1 LTNARAKIKRPGWS
15 DRDRHPL
22 SEGPL
27 LMCGIAG
34 IIGRLDETNRAV
46 LVRMNDAMVHRGPD
60 ASGTWVSAP
69 DVRGWGALLSHRRL
83 SILDLSSAGAQPMV
97 DPVTGHVVVF
107 NGEIYNF
114 AGLRQRLVAEGQE
127 LKSTGDTAVM
137 LRALGLHGAA
147 AVSWLR
153 GMFAFACWD
162 PKERRLL
169 LARDPLGIKPL
180 YMMRSPDPDA
190 GWSVAFA
197 SELRA
202 LLASGLLGTPQ
213 LDPQAVASCVW
224 NGFVVGPG
232 SAVKGV
238 DLLWPGRLIEL
249 DGAGKEIRNEDFW
262 RIPGRAPDPAMD
274 EDGIAAVLEEGL
286 RLHLASDVPLA
297 VFLSG
302 GVDSSVMANLAQR
315 VANSPI
321 HTFTLAFEEQEF
333 NEGPVARRIAAAIGT
348 RHHEVVLTE
357 GQFVDNLDAA
367 LDSLD
372 QPTFDGLNAYYMS
385 HAIRAAGF
393 TVALSGTGGDELF
406 GGYGSYRDL
415 PVLQNWCRRASWVPR
430 NLQVAAAR
438 LATWPLR
445 RSGGAVP
452 PQSRW
457 AKLPDMV
464 RHGDDLLRLYQLAYA
479 LFLPGFQR
487 ELLSPGFAEAL
498 ADGLPVAMRRSLV
511 DETRDRTPLSAISVM
526 EQRLFL
532 GERLLRDNDVASMA
546 SSLEQRVPLVDQFL
560 FENVDRLPDQ
570 GRYRP
575 LGRKAML
582 RRIGLRGL
590 DPALFERPKSGFV
603 LPFDRWIRR
612 GLKGAMDQTLRDP
625 KAVAPTGLDPAAV
638 ERLWRAFL
646 DGAPGMYWSRVWSVY
661 VFVRWC
667 HRNRVF
673 R

>member
-1 LTNARAKIKRPGWS
+1 
-15 DRDRHPL
+15 
-22 SEGPL
+22 
-27 LMCGIAG
+27 MCGIAG
-34 IIGRLDETNRAV
+34 IIGRLDERNRAA
-46 LVRMNDAMVHRGPD
+46 LERMSDVMLHRGPD
-60 ASGTWVSAP
+60 AGGTWVSAP
-69 DVRGWGALLSHRRL
+69 DARGWGALLVHRRL
-83 SILDLSSAGAQPMV
+83 SILDLSPAGAQPMV

-114 AGLRQRLVAEGQE
+114 RDLRQRLVTEGQTFQ
-127 LKSTGDTAVM
+127 SSGDTAVM
-137 LRALGLHGAA
+137 LRALGLHGPS

-162 PKERRLL
+162 PKQRRLL

-180 YMMRSPDPDA
+180 YVARSSDPDA

-202 LLASGLLGTPQ
+202 LLASGLLGTPR
-213 LDPQAVASCVW
+213 LDPQAVASSVW

-232 SAVKGV
+232 TAVKGV
-238 DLLWPGRLIEL
+238 ELLWPGQLLEL
-249 DGAGKEIRNEDFW
+249 DDAGKDVRREDFW
-262 RIPGRAPDPAMD
+262 HIAGNAPDPTMH
-274 EDGIAAVLEEGL
+274 EDGLAEILEDVL
-286 RLHLASDVPLA
+286 RLHLVSDVPLA

-315 VANSPI
+315 AAKSPI
-321 HTFTLAFEEQEF
+321 HTFTLAFEEQEL
-333 NEGPVARRIAAAIGT
+333 NEGPIAKRIAAAIGT
-348 RHHEVVLTE
+348 QHHEVVLTE
-357 GQFVDNLDAA
+357 GHFVENLDAA

-406 GGYGSYRDL
+406 GGYTSYRDL
-415 PVLQNWCRRASWVPR
+415 PVLQRWARRADFVPR
-430 NLQVAAAR
+430 GLQVALAR

-445 RSGGAVP
+445 RSGGTVP
-452 PQSRW
+452 PQTRW
-457 AKLPDMV
+457 AKLPEMV
-464 RHGDDLLRLYQLAYA
+464 RHGDDLLALYQLAYA

-487 ELLSPGFAEAL
+487 ELLAPDFAEVL
-498 ADGLPVAMRRSLV
+498 ADGLPLAMRQRLIAQ
-511 DETRDRTPLSAISVM
+511 TQGRTPLSAISVM

-546 SSLEQRVPLVDQFL
+546 SSLEQRVPLVDQVL
-560 FENVDRLPDQ
+560 FESVDGLPDPA
-570 GRYRP
+570 RYRP
-575 LGRKAML
+575 LGRKAVL

-590 DPALFERPKSGFV
+590 DPTLFDRPKSGFV

-612 GLKGAMDQTLRDP
+612 GLKDTMDRTLRDP
-625 KAVAPTGLDPAAV
+625 QAIVPVGLDPTAV

-661 VFVRWC
+661 VFIRWC